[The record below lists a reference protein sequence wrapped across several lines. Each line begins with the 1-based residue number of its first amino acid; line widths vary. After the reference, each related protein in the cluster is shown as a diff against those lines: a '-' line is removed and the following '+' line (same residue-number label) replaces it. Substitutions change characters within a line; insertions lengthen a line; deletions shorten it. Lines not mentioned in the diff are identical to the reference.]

1 MRLAVLMLVTFFA
14 SLQSRAQQQN
24 YTAFTVNNGL
34 PSNSV
39 QPCVED
45 NKGFLWVSTD
55 SGIARFDGK
64 HFQLFTTKDGLP
76 DNEVLNVV
84 KEEGNGRIW
93 VNCFKQGPAYFDEIK
108 NRFINADID
117 TNLRK
122 VGLGTSLMHLSALQD
137 GGVMYINETGY
148 YILKDKKVSYYSPYK
163 NGLVIKVFDNATK
176 IIWKREKITQRP
188 GPLTYKLAFYQ
199 SNGKKITD
207 SLTLGVYKS
216 TDIVLPFFNG
226 QRFYNTFPF
235 QGKCYI
241 YSSIQSSPIK
251 FKSDSITM
259 PEPCFHY
266 GITATFINFYGF
278 SGKIYVYDKKS
289 LKLLFTTGGNYAPN
303 SLLNDSKGNIWVS
316 TIDKGLLLYKKTAIR
331 HIKMPHGFEN
341 KNFFSIARL
350 PNGTIMAGNFNG
362 EVFES
367 KGPEGNL
374 HTVAK
379 TPTEIYRIR
388 KIIVSQNKVF
398 TFSEKGTAVNFGKEL
413 STNLGTF
420 FYAKTA
426 IKYNDSIIL
435 VGQVGAL
442 YKLNTITEKATRL
455 SFNFKRV
462 TALAKTVNGM
472 VYYGSTDGLYRYSY
486 AEKKAW
492 NLTKNHS
499 LFTERITDLC
509 ATPDGLLWGA
519 TSGKGIFAIKDD
531 KLVFHITTATGLIN
545 NAIRS
550 LVATVPGQLWVGTGD
565 GISIVNYTLN
575 KKDQP
580 KIRNLSV
587 NDGLTNNV
595 INEMVYHNDIVY
607 AATADGI
614 SVIPAKISI
623 PQFNIPVYLIGI
635 SVNQRDTILSSA
647 YRLKSYQRN
656 IQMHFAGVE
665 LGGHFKNLQYTI
677 DKFPNWITLDQ
688 NTLTIQ
694 LTSGKHTVQVRAV
707 EVNGNI
713 SNKILTLKFDIET
726 PFWRSV
732 WFWITLAALTQ
743 IAVIYLVNRRLKKR
757 KEARLAK
764 EILSVQTASL
774 EQQAFTSLMNPHFM
788 FNALNSVQHYINVQ
802 DRQNANRYLS
812 DFASLIRKNFEAA
825 QQSFI
830 PLEQE
835 IENIKIYL
843 RLEQM
848 RFNERFAYDV
858 SVADNLDMEEWMIPT
873 MIVQPLLE
881 NALLHGLMPSSID
894 GKLAIG
900 LKEQNGGLL
909 ITITDNGIGL
919 ANSAALKNT
928 GSHKSRGM
936 ELIKK
941 RIAAL
946 SRFGAH
952 AITICMAPAF
962 SGEKNPGNQTTLFIP
977 RELYEAWQRAQ
988 QPE

>member
-14 SLQSRAQQQN
+14 CLQCSAQQKN

-34 PSNSV
+34 PSNYI

-64 HFQLFTTKDGLP
+64 YFQLFTTKDGLP

-122 VGLGTSLMHLSALQD
+122 VGLGTSLMYLSALQD
-137 GGVMYINETGY
+137 GGVMYNNETGY
-148 YILKDKKVSYYSPYK
+148 YILKDKKVSHYSTYK
-163 NGLVIKVFDNATK
+163 DGLVIKEFDNAAK
-176 IIWKREKITQRP
+176 IIWKRAKITS
-188 GPLTYKLAFYQ
+188 GKATYKLAFYQ
-199 SNGKKITD
+199 STGTKFTE
-207 SLTLGVYKS
+207 SLTLGIYRA
-216 TDIVLPFFNG
+216 TDIVLPVFNEG
-226 QRFYNTFPF
+226 RFYNMFPF

-251 FKSDSITM
+251 FKSDSIIA

-316 TIDKGLLLYKKTAIR
+316 TIDKGLLLYKKTTIR
-331 HIKMPHGFEN
+331 HIKMPHDFEN
-341 KNFFSIARL
+341 RNFFSIARL

-362 EVFES
+362 EVLKS
-367 KGPEGNL
+367 KGPEVIV

-398 TFSEKGTAVNFGKEL
+398 TFSEKGTTVNFRKEIH
-413 STNLGTF
+413 TNLGTF

-442 YKLNTITEKATRL
+442 NKLNTITEKATRL
-455 SFNFKRV
+455 SFIPKRV

-472 VYYGSTDGLYRYSY
+472 VYYGSTDGLYKYSY

-492 NLTKNHS
+492 NLTENDS
-499 LFTERITDLC
+499 LFNERITDLC
-509 ATPDGLLWGA
+509 ATPDGLLWAA
-519 TSGKGIFAIKDD
+519 TSGKGIFALKND
-531 KLVFHITTATGLIN
+531 KLLYHFTTANGIIN
-545 NAIRS
+545 NAVRNITS
-550 LVATVPGQLWVGTGD
+550 AAPGQVWIGTGD
-565 GISIVNYTLN
+565 GISVINYNLSGT
-575 KKDQP
+575 KTY
-580 KIRNLSV
+580 KIQNLSV

-595 INEMVYHNDIVY
+595 INEMIYQNDTVY

-623 PQFNIPVYLIGI
+623 SKFNIPVYLTGI
-635 SVNQRDTILSSA
+635 SVNQRDTILSS
-647 YRLKSYQRN
+647 SYNLRSSQRN

-665 LGGHFKNLQYTI
+665 LGGHFRNLQYTL
-677 DKFPNWITLDQ
+677 DKLQNWITLDQ
-688 NTLTIQ
+688 NTLAIQ
-694 LTSGKHTVQVRAV
+694 LSNGSHTVQVRAV
-707 EVNGNI
+707 DVNGYV
-713 SNKILTLKFDIET
+713 SSKILTIKFNIKT

-743 IAVIYLVNRRLKKR
+743 IAIIYLVNRRLKKR

-825 QQSFI
+825 QRSFI

-848 RFNERFAYDV
+848 RFNERFAYEV
-858 SVADNLDMEEWMIPT
+858 NVADNLEMEEWMIPT

-928 GSHKSRGM
+928 ESHKSRGM

-977 RELYEAWQRAQ
+977 HELYEAWQHAQ